1 MDQQSISKGKP
12 VATALVSVIIPAYNR
27 AAIISETLNSVKAQ
41 TWQNWECIVVD
52 DGSVDNTAE
61 IAERYTKADAR
72 FRYLPNQL
80 KKGAPGARNT
90 GVEESRGDFL
100 IFLDSDDLLSP
111 DCLSNRIN
119 KFKQNPDFDFLV
131 FSSIEFKERI
141 DDTNILVN
149 VLSKENT
156 IKRFLNLDMPWLIM
170 AAIWRRESFLKLGQW
185 NEELLSWQDWDLHIR
200 AVFNGYKFTCFST
213 VDNYYRCNSS
223 ITSLGTVAI
232 TKEHLACHLKMI
244 TALKQLMGADASY
257 RSQLNG
263 LIYWVAEKSVEQGD
277 MALARKALISSHEDL
292 HWAKKII
299 NLSGLTFF
307 KKLLIKHPRM
317 PGFGSY
323 RKFISNT

>member
-1 MDQQSISKGKP
+1 MSDYNP
-12 VATALVSVIIPAYNR
+12 LVSIIIPTYNR
-27 AAIISETLNSVKAQ
+27 VKIILETIQSVQNQ
-41 TWQNWECIVVD
+41 TYQNWECIIVD
-52 DGSVDNTAE
+52 DFSTDNSLDLIE
-61 IAERYTKADAR
+61 QQLLDDAR
-72 FRYLPNQL
+72 FIVLPNKR

-111 DCLSNRIN
+111 DCLRNRIN

-170 AAIWRRESFLKLGQW
+170 ATIWRRESFLKLGQW

-223 ITSLGTVAI
+223 IASLGTVAI
-232 TKEHLACHLKMI
+232 TKEHLASHLKMI
-244 TALKQLMGADASY
+244 TALKQLMGTDASY

-263 LIYWVAEKSVEQGD
+263 LICWLAEKSVEQGD

-323 RKFISNT
+323 RKFISHT